1 MEILIQQE
9 VLRSALQNIIS
20 IIDKSA
26 SKPILSNFLLKSTAG
41 ETEGDGEVEFSATDY
56 ELSIIEKFPAEVT
69 EPGSICLNAKKVYD
83 ICREFQGSEIRI
95 RSTEQ
100 HWVHI
105 TSGASEMRL
114 PLVEVGLYPQTEL
127 EQLTESLV
135 LPAQD
140 LKQCIDM
147 TLFAAQTNESRKN
160 LMGVNLSSKEGNL
173 TRWLA
178 TDGHRLAQMLKGVED
193 VHFEKVPEV
202 IIPRKALSEIR
213 KAIDLFGD
221 EVNVSFDDRVMQFV
235 GSQVSFKTRLIE
247 GKFPNCD
254 PIIPKDNHLI
264 ATVDRERLVSALRIV
279 SSISYEKLKPVK
291 LTLTEGKLRL
301 ESEKAE
307 YGEVSDEMEADYSGE
322 DFQVG
327 FNSRYLLDA
336 LGVMQAERV
345 RLECKNPMSPSV
357 IRAADDDEYLAVIM
371 PLRIEW

>member
-213 KAIDLFGD
+213 KAMDLFGD